1 MSQAFHGGNLAAAAH
16 RFNRDPNRFIDFSSN
31 LNIWLEPALP
41 DGKEIL
47 REIVRY
53 PEVDAT
59 TLRRQL
65 AAVYRVEPS
74 HVLPTAGAA
83 EALYLAMRL
92 FAGKRVGIIEPAFS
106 DYSRACRAA
115 GVSFESILLSPHE
128 WFLPVTAYED
138 RLEDFDVVVF
148 GNPNNPTGHF
158 HPRAGLIEL
167 MRRFPQKAWVV
178 DEAFIEFVER
188 HEEETLLSVL
198 REFPPLIVIGS
209 LTKSWRV
216 PGLRLGFLAAS
227 RREWLEKAAL
237 CQPPWSINGVAQ
249 LWAKCNLTP
258 GGWAQMKKSLADL
271 PGLRARF
278 TAQLESLPEVGVHR
292 AHANFLLLELLT
304 ASAAGLYDALGHEG
318 FLVRVCD
325 SFSGV
330 PPDRFIRVA
339 IRNERENHQLVRAMA
354 KFFEAALQPA

>member
-1 MSQAFHGGNLAAAAH
+1 MSQAFHGGNLLAAAH
-16 RFNRDPNRFIDFSSN
+16 HFKRDAHRFVDFSSN
-31 LNIWLEPALP
+31 LNIWLQPVLP
-41 DGKEIL
+41 GVEEIL
-47 REIVRY
+47 REVIRY

-59 TLRRQL
+59 TLRGQL
-65 AAVYRVEPS
+65 ASVYRVEPS
-74 HVLPTAGAA
+74 HILPTAGAA

-115 GVSFESILLSPHE
+115 GVSFESILLSPRE
-128 WFLPVTAYED
+128 WFSPTTAYED
-138 RLEDFDVVVF
+138 RFADFDVIVF

-158 HPRAGLIEL
+158 HSRVGLMEL

-188 HEEETLLSVL
+188 YEEETLLSAL
-198 REFPPLIVIGS
+198 REFPSLIVIGS

-216 PGLRLGFLAAS
+216 PGLRLGFLATS
-227 RREWLEKAAL
+227 RREWLEKTAL

-249 LWAKCNLTP
+249 LWAKNNLTLD
-258 GGWAQMKKSLADL
+258 GWAQMKKSLADL
-271 PGLRARF
+271 PRLRACF
-278 TAQLESLPEVGVHR
+278 TAELESLPEVRVHR

-304 ASAAGLYDALGHEG
+304 ASAADLYNALGREG

-325 SFSGV
+325 SFSSV

-339 IRNERENHQLVRAMA
+339 IRNQDENRQLARAMA
-354 KFFEAALQPA
+354 KFFQSTLQPA

>member
-1 MSQAFHGGNLAAAAH
+1 MSQAFHGGNLVAAAH
-16 RFNRDPNRFIDFSSN
+16 RFKREPSQFIDFSSN
-31 LNIWLEPALP
+31 LNIWLEPTLP
-41 DGKEIL
+41 GGEEIL
-47 REIVRY
+47 QEFIRY
-53 PEVDAT
+53 PEVDAS
-59 TLRRQL
+59 TLRQQL
-65 AAVYRVEPS
+65 AAVYRVESS

-92 FAGKRVGIIEPAFS
+92 FTGKRVGIIEPAFS

-128 WFLPVTAYED
+128 WFSPVTTSED
-138 RLEDFDVVVF
+138 RFKDFDVIVF

-158 HPRAGLIEL
+158 HPRTRLIEL

-188 HEEETLLSVL
+188 HEEETLLSAL
-198 REFPPLIVIGS
+198 REFPSLLVIGS

-216 PGLRLGFLAAS
+216 PGLRLGFLATS
-227 RREWLEKAAL
+227 RGEWLGKTAL
-237 CQPPWSINGVAQ
+237 WQPPWSINGVAQ
-249 LWAKCNLTP
+249 LWAKHNLTA
-258 GGWAQMKKSLADL
+258 GGWAQMNKSLADL
-271 PGLRARF
+271 PGLRMRF
-278 TAQLESLPEVGVHR
+278 TAELESSPEVRVHR
-292 AHANFLLLELLT
+292 AHANFLLLELLS
-304 ASAAGLYDALGHEG
+304 ASAADLYDALGHEG
-318 FLVRVCD
+318 LLVRVCD

-339 IRNERENHQLVRAMA
+339 IRNEHENHQLARAMA

>member
-1 MSQAFHGGNLAAAAH
+1 MSQAFHGGNLVAASR
-16 RFNRDPNRFIDFSSN
+16 RFNREPNHFIDFSSN

-41 DGKEIL
+41 DAEEIL
-47 REIVRY
+47 REVTRY
-53 PEVDAT
+53 PEVDAM
-59 TLRRQL
+59 TLRQQL
-65 AAVYRVEPS
+65 AAIYRVESS

-106 DYSRACRAA
+106 DYSRACQAA
-115 GVSFESILLSPHE
+115 GVSFESIQLSSHE

-138 RLEDFDVVVF
+138 RLKDFDVIVL

-158 HPRAGLIEL
+158 HPRACLIEL
-167 MRRFPQKAWVV
+167 MHRFPQKAWVV

-198 REFPPLIVIGS
+198 REFSSFIVIGS

-216 PGLRLGFLAAS
+216 PGLRLGFLATS
-227 RREWLEKAAL
+227 RGEWLEKTAL
-237 CQPPWSINGVAQ
+237 WQPPWSINGVAQ
-249 LWAKCNLTP
+249 LWAKHNLTAK
-258 GGWAQMKKSLADL
+258 GWAHMQQSLAEL
-271 PGLRARF
+271 PRLRACF
-278 TAQLESLPEVGVHR
+278 MAELEKVPEIRVHH

-304 ASAAGLYDALGHEG
+304 ASAVDLYDSLGQEG

-330 PPDRFIRVA
+330 PPDRYIRVA
-339 IRNERENHQLVRAMA
+339 IRNEDENRRLVRAMA